1 MNAIGGADPRICE
14 EERGHFSPLARDY
27 PAPALGR
34 PLVRRLWRP
43 RPRECARRLFGNELL
58 IRWIGEHALPS
69 MRLGISGLVA
79 SLSLIIGALGASFE
93 PYGYFRHVTQIEDE
107 I

>member
-1 MNAIGGADPRICE
+1 M
-14 EERGHFSPLARDY
+14 
-27 PAPALGR
+27 
-34 PLVRRLWRP
+34 
-43 RPRECARRLFGNELL
+43 L